1 VEKLMKSL
9 KKLMISISILLILN
23 FSIFFVEGSFQQEK
37 IPLMED
43 DYFSEIDTSSFD
55 VEKEFQ
61 PIDDA
66 NQNQKQMGFNPSPIF
81 DNNISKDVVPSLKVQ
96 EESLIVNID
105 LEKQVLNTEE
115 TLNFVI
121 QATRGFEFAIGE
133 QLTLE
138 IIEGQYWGWYFYG
151 YYDRNNYDD
160 RIIESR
166 DITIGSNGEYK
177 GQFSSSISGR
187 YTIVVRSSEGNV
199 QETRS
204 FTIANIG
211 LFWRVSRDFVPGEFH
226 YSIAYILDTSDF
238 SPVLGAEIKLSASTY
253 EYNSQTS
260 EYDVQ
265 SIDLFNGISNEH
277 GIVEIDCTIPTEFS
291 SNYGVVAN
299 LSASYSG
306 ETVYVSRNIYRGG
319 YYWGWDGYTEYE
331 PYEFIVTTDK
341 PIYLPGE
348 TIQARILLWE
358 NDYLKVSKD
367 PVQTSF
373 ILKILSPSQHILIH
387 KELNTNSYGVATY
400 TFSLDVDSELGQ
412 YNIITQKDETM
423 SSLEIRVDK
432 YEKPAFRVNLS
443 LDNEYVSPGN
453 IVSGQISAE
462 YYFGKPVVNSEVEI
476 QIDDLT
482 TLNAETDMNGY
493 LEFEYRLPGESSL
506 EGKYSISINVTVTDT
521 VGREVITSSEVQIT
535 EDIYVWSYVN
545 PWFPKL
551 DENVTL
557 YFGAYQYS
565 SRGWYW
571 RSWKPLTDASAEITL
586 FAVLSSDTELKVK
599 SFVSNTDDN
608 GRGQIQIEIPK
619 TFLSYTTRF
628 KGIIEIESDDGRKG
642 NSTFY
647 FTIDRNIVDA
657 SLLGDIDGIYQSG
670 DLVGLS
676 VNIQNAISG
685 KKIEGNARFRIF
697 DSDYDRIGQME
708 KFIPTAGTDVTFK
721 LSSYAPSG
729 TYFIYIYIETTFD
742 YEGGSWSYYRYSKAI
757 EFNVGFSYELTL
769 SSDKETY
776 SLMDTIVIS
785 GRMTGATNI
794 PLMIQ
799 FVKQG
804 IVSTEFIDVSSSSN
818 FVIDVENIA
827 IFSPHVWI
835 FAFAILEDGTILE
848 TSHYIEIDPS
858 LLIEINS
865 DKSVYEPGETARI
878 SIKVFDSENNP
889 VSAVLAVSFID
900 SSVFG
905 VQPDPENEL
914 EHFEQS
920 DYWPSVWTV
929 VSWKN
934 RQSNW
939 WFWWYEDY
947 FIFGY
952 GGPRGGG
959 IFMMEDASF
968 SSDVKAQGRESDS
981 ELTADEGQNIR
992 DNLPENAY
1000 WSPFIVV
1007 ENGQIDIELVLPD
1020 TIGEWTVRVVATTE
1034 SGIGNLEKSTFKTFL
1049 PFFVE
1054 IDKEPFVL
1062 QDDIFLIKGVV
1073 YNYLGEIADINLN
1086 INTESGILVL
1096 GQEEQTLR
1104 LPDGFLASVGWA
1116 CLAENVG
1123 YRNITISAET
1133 TLKDGTHFSDA
1144 LRKSL
1149 DIVPNGITTDFQSSG
1164 FISDTQIINYTR
1176 YSDSVKQKE
1185 FLELSLGLGTIA
1197 INSWERLVRYP
1208 YGCTEQTISRLIP
1221 NALVLKYLKVSEQ
1234 LDNETKDHISDM
1246 IISGISR
1253 IYSQR
1258 HGDGGW
1264 GWWYTDSS
1272 RAYMTSLV
1280 LYGLGIV
1287 NNSGFHISPSIIS
1300 NALDLLTSTQ
1310 NPDGSWTPDSWRGID
1325 QASFTAFVLRSILM
1339 WENYSDSSTSILEAI
1354 NYIKTEWLTKPV
1366 SNTAYLAGLYLTSVP
1381 ESGYSDS
1388 SFDSTLISYLL
1399 TNIQHSSDGNYWTYS
1414 VDERYRWRA
1423 LGGDI
1428 EITALALNALVEN
1441 DLSTPMNLIRS
1452 TVQWLLKQQS
1462 RYGWGNTA
1470 DTAAA
1475 ITTII
1480 ELSDSPASS
1489 DEDAE
1494 VTLYLNSVKYGKY
1507 SLSSSQPSVYLDLTE
1522 SLSEGEI
1529 NINLTKDGEGD
1540 INYYFSSHQVLRSLP
1555 TILIPDEIFASP
1567 DQEVNLPITLSP
1579 LSSVVFASQMTLTPL
1594 SGEISPIIE
1603 LPQTIDHLTQETV
1616 VSFSYTAPSTE
1627 GTYEISGFEIS
1638 FRLSDDHQVTYS
1650 PGYINRVYGPIS
1662 LIVSDSASS
1671 KNIIETGIAGK
1682 SAFIYTDRVQTRLAE
1697 SVNNIS
1703 VEREYS
1709 QVKDFQKGDLIYVTL
1724 TVDSEQLYNFLML
1737 EDFIPVGFE
1746 LDESTISL
1754 STGSYTITSTG
1765 ITFFFPELGVGSTVI
1780 RYGILAMNVRQSLAA
1795 PAQLSSMYD
1804 EWIETS
1810 SSTILGESRIPVD
1823 PSTGVITR
1831 DLEFPVLEELSLNEK
1846 VHSSKSL
1853 LDVEIEASDNWG
1865 VASVRIFIKQRSTWN
1880 TYECSIENRLW
1891 SVQVS
1896 GLNEGNS
1903 DLFVEIIDYA
1913 GNVKISGESA
1923 HYLEFADLIIP
1934 VFPIIGLL
1942 GVAVAIG
1949 VISSIIIRKKY
1960 I

>member
-1 VEKLMKSL
+1 MKSL
-9 KKLMISISILLILN
+9 KKLMISIGILLILN
-23 FSIFFVEGSFQQEK
+23 FSIFFVDGSFQQEK

-61 PIDDA
+61 QINDV
-66 NQNQKQMGFNPSPIF
+66 NENQKQMAFDPSPIF
-81 DNNISKDVVPSLKVQ
+81 DNNISKDLIPSLKVQ
-96 EESLIVNID
+96 EESLLIVNID

-115 TLNFVI
+115 DTLNFVI

-133 QLTLE
+133 QLFLE

-151 YYDRNNYDD
+151 YYDNKDYDD

-166 DITIGSNGEYK
+166 DITIGSSGEYQ
-177 GQFSSSISGR
+177 GQFNSSISGC
-187 YTIVVRSSEGNV
+187 YTIVVRSLEGNV

-211 LFWRVSRDFVPGEFH
+211 LFWRVSRDFVPGESH
-226 YSIAYILDTSDF
+226 YSIAYILDTDDF
-238 SPVLGAEIKLSASTY
+238 SPVLGAEIKLTATTY
-253 EYNSQTS
+253 EYNSQSS

-265 SIDLFNGISNEH
+265 SIDLFNGISDEH
-277 GIVEIDCTIPTEFS
+277 GIVEIDCTIPAEFS

-299 LSASYSG
+299 LTASYNG
-306 ETVYVSRNIYRGG
+306 ETVYVSKSIYRGG

-358 NDYLKVSKD
+358 NDYLKVSKE

-373 ILKILSPSQHILIH
+373 ILKILSPSQHILFH
-387 KELNTNSYGVATY
+387 KELNTNAYGVATY
-400 TFSLDVDSELGQ
+400 SFSLDVDSELGK
-412 YNIITQKDETM
+412 YNIITQKDQTM
-423 SSLEIRVDK
+423 SSFEIRVDK

-453 IVSGQISAE
+453 TLSGQISAE
-462 YYFGKPVVNSEVEI
+462 YYFGKPVANSEVEI
-476 QIDDLT
+476 QIDDIANLK
-482 TLNAETDMNGY
+482 AETDRNGY
-493 LEFEYRLPGESSL
+493 VEFEYRLPGESVL
-506 EGKYSISINVTVTDT
+506 GGKSSISLNVTVTDT
-521 VGREVITSSEVQIT
+521 VGRQVIASSEVQIT
-535 EDIYVWSYVN
+535 EEIYVWAYVN
-545 PWFPKL
+545 PWFPKI
-551 DENVTL
+551 DENITL

-565 SRGWYW
+565 NQGWYW

-586 FAVLSSDTELKVK
+586 YAVLSSNTELKIK
-599 SFVSNTDDN
+599 TLSSNTDDN
-608 GRGQIQIEIPK
+608 GQGQLQLEIPEA
-619 TFLSYTTRF
+619 FLDLTTRF
-628 KGIIEIESDDGRKG
+628 KGIVEIKSDDGRKDKS
-642 NSTFY
+642 NFY
-647 FTIDRNIVDA
+647 FTIDRNKVDA
-657 SLLGDIDGIYQSG
+657 SLFGDIEGIYQAG

-676 VNIQNAISG
+676 LNIKNAISG
-685 KKIEGNARFRIF
+685 EKIEGNARFRIF
-697 DSDYDRIGQME
+697 DSDYDRIGQIE
-708 KFIPTAGTDVTFK
+708 KSIPTAGTNVTFK
-721 LSSYAPSG
+721 LSSYAPTG
-729 TYFIYIYIETTFD
+729 KYLIYIYIETNFD
-742 YEGGSWSYYRYSKAI
+742 YEWGSRSYYRYSKAI
-757 EFNVGFSYELTL
+757 EFNVGSSYELTL

-776 SLMDTIVIS
+776 SLMESIIIS
-785 GRMTGATNI
+785 GQMTGVTNI

-818 FVIDVENIA
+818 FTIEVENIA

-835 FAFAILEDGTILE
+835 FAFVILEDGTILE
-848 TSHYIEIDPS
+848 KSLYIEIDPS
-858 LLIEINS
+858 LIIEINS

-878 SIKVFDSENNP
+878 SIQVFDSENNP
-889 VSAVLAVSFID
+889 VTTVLAVSFID

-914 EHFEQS
+914 EHFKQP

-934 RQSNW
+934 RQSDW

-947 FIFGY
+947 FFFGY
-952 GGPRGGG
+952 GGPMVRGGD
-959 IFMMEDASF
+959 IMLEFSAVSDDA
-968 SSDVKAQGRESDS
+968 KAQGGESNS
-981 ELTADEGQNIR
+981 ELTVDEGQDIR

-1007 ENGQIDIELVLPD
+1007 ENGHLEIELVLPD

-1034 SGIGNLEKSTFKTFL
+1034 SGIGNLEKFTFKTFL

-1073 YNYLGEIADINLN
+1073 YNYLGELAEIDLN
-1086 INTESGILVL
+1086 INTEPGILVL
-1096 GQEEQTLR
+1096 GQNEQTLK

-1116 CLAENVG
+1116 CLAEDVG
-1123 YRNITISAET
+1123 YRNITISADT
-1133 TLKDGTHFSDA
+1133 TLKNGTQFSDA
-1144 LRKSL
+1144 LRKPL
-1149 DIVPNGITTDFQSSG
+1149 EIIPNGITTDFMSSG
-1164 FISDTQIINYTR
+1164 FISGNQIINYTR
-1176 YSDSVKQKE
+1176 YSDSIKQKE

-1208 YGCTEQTISRLIP
+1208 YGCTEQTISTLIP
-1221 NALVLKYLKVSEQ
+1221 NALVLQYLNVSEQ
-1234 LDNETKDHISDM
+1234 LDNDTEDYISDM

-1258 HGDGGW
+1258 HRDGGW
-1264 GWWYTDSS
+1264 GWWSTDSS

-1287 NNSGFHISPSIIS
+1287 NNSGFQISPLIIS
-1300 NALDLLTSTQ
+1300 SALDLLTSKQ

-1339 WENYSDSSTSILEAI
+1339 WENYSDSSTSISDAI
-1354 NYIKTEWLTKPV
+1354 NYIKTEWLTNPA
-1366 SNTAYLAGLYLTSVP
+1366 SNTAYLAGLYLTGVP
-1381 ESGYSDS
+1381 ESGHSNS
-1388 SFDSTLISYLL
+1388 SFDSILISYLL
-1399 TNIQHSSDGNYWTYS
+1399 SNIQQSSDGNYWKYS
-1414 VDERYRWRA
+1414 VDEKYRWRA

-1428 EITALALNALVEN
+1428 EITALALNALVKN
-1441 DLSTPMNLIRS
+1441 DPSTSMNIIRS
-1452 TVQWLLKQQS
+1452 SVQWLLQQQS

-1494 VTLYLNSVKYGKY
+1494 VTLYLNDLKYGEY
-1507 SLSSSQPSVYLDLTE
+1507 SLSSSQPSVYLDLTD

-1529 NINLTKDGEGD
+1529 KINLTKDGVGD

-1555 TILIPDEIFASP
+1555 TISVPDKIHALP
-1567 DQEVNLPITLSP
+1567 DQKVNLPITLSP

-1638 FRLSDDHQVTYS
+1638 FRLSDDFQVTYS

-1662 LIVSDSASS
+1662 MIVSGPPIS
-1671 KNIIETGIAGK
+1671 KNIIETGITDK
-1682 SAFIYTDRVQTRLAE
+1682 SAFLNTDRVQTRISE
-1697 SVNNIS
+1697 SENNIS

-1709 QVKDFQKGDLIYVTL
+1709 QVKDFQKGDLNFITL
-1724 TVDSEQLYNFLML
+1724 TIDSKQLFNFLML

-1810 SSTILGESRIPVD
+1810 SSTVLGESRIPID
-1823 PSTGVITR
+1823 PSTGAITK
-1831 DLEFPVLEELSLNEK
+1831 DLEFPILEELSLNER
-1846 VHSSKSL
+1846 VYSSKSL
-1853 LDVEIEASDNWG
+1853 LDIEIGASDNWG
-1865 VASVRIFIKQRSTWN
+1865 IASVRVFIKQRSTWN
-1880 TYECSIENRLW
+1880 TYECSNEKGLW
-1891 SVQVS
+1891 SVEVS

-1934 VFPIIGLL
+1934 VLPIIGLL
-1942 GVAVAIG
+1942 GVAMAIG
-1949 VISSIIIRKKY
+1949 VISSVIVRKKH